1 VYAEG
6 QSEVSVPEG
15 IDVEAGERGLVG
27 QGVPAK
33 KEDAASKNSV
43 SFPGVWAD
51 SGVMPARIRRGGSEV
66 GDVEGRGAAAGAGE
80 EGKKEW
86 KVVSSA

>member
-1 VYAEG
+1 MYAEG
-6 QSEVSVPEG
+6 RSEVSVPEG
-15 IDVEAGERGLVG
+15 KEVEAEERGLMG

-51 SGVMPARIRRGGSEV
+51 LGVRPGRTRRGGSEV
-66 GDVEGRGAAAGAGE
+66 GDVEGRGTVAGAGE
-80 EGKKEW
+80 EGRKEW